1 MTVINIYEESL
12 SNHNVLEN
20 NAVSNGTIEI
30 PISSQQTFPSS
41 HRRQSETESEA
52 RTKAEQEVIASQS
65 RSLAGEVIKLVHS

>member
-41 HRRQSETESEA
+41 HRRQSETESDG
-52 RTKAEQEVIASQS
+52 KQEPKLMSKQS
-65 RSLAGEVIKLVHS
+65 HHNPGLWQE